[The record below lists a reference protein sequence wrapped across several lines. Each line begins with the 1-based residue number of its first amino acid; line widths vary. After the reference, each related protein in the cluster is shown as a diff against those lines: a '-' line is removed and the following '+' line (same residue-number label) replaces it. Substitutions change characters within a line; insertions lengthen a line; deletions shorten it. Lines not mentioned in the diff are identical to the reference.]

1 MTKSRANSG
10 GDAGKLPSEQTFTL
24 NSEPI
29 TGGPI
34 LEPEVDEAALKR
46 AVSAED
52 LAATLSRWQVLD
64 IVHVHREGRLQ
75 LSATQNPCA
84 PLRKL
89 IDLEIFKR
97 PYRGDSVVD
106 YIVPAHRFRPVLEAL
121 WRSGRVRRPEV
132 AQ

>member
-1 MTKSRANSG
+1 MTKPPE
-10 GDAGKLPSEQTFTL
+10 KFPCT
-24 NSEPI
+24 SEPI
-29 TGGPI
+29 TGSPI
-34 LEPEVDEAALKR
+34 LEPQVDEEALKR

-52 LAATLSRWQVLD
+52 QAAALSHWQVLD

-121 WRSGRVRRPEV
+121 WRSGRVKRPEA